1 MVQVHQVSEGRI
13 ACVVTGHTRGL
24 GAAIGAE
31 LLARGARVLGIA
43 RSDNAVLHERGGER
57 LQQVRLD
64 LSDTRA
70 LLDWIAGGALA
81 RFLGDCERTALI
93 NNAGVLAP
101 IGPAGTRE
109 PAEIAR
115 ALAVNVVAPI
125 LLTEAFVAASAQA
138 ADRRVLHVSS
148 GAARN
153 PYSGWSVYCASKAAL
168 NQHARAVATERIPHL
183 GIAAVAP
190 GVVDTDMQA
199 LIRAS
204 SPAAFPQR
212 EKFVALAQGGALTPP
227 AQAARRMV
235 DHLLGDGFGAQTVVD
250 LRERW

>member
-1 MVQVHQVSEGRI
+1 MQVQRASERRL

-43 RSDNAVLHERGGER
+43 RSDNTALHERGGER
-57 LQQVRLD
+57 LQQVQLD

-70 LLDWIAGGALA
+70 LLEWIAGGALA
-81 RFLGDCERTALI
+81 HFLGGCDLAALV
-93 NNAGVLAP
+93 NNAGVLTP
-101 IGPAGTRE
+101 IGPAGTGD
-109 PAEIAR
+109 PAQSAR
-115 ALAVNVVAPI
+115 ALAVNVIAPI
-125 LLTEAFVAASAQA
+125 VLTEAFVAASTKA

-148 GAARN
+148 GAAHN
-153 PYSGWSVYCASKAAL
+153 PYAGWSVYCASKAAL
-168 NQHARAVATERIPHL
+168 DQHARAVAAERIPRL
-183 GIAAVAP
+183 RIAAVTP

-204 SPAAFPQR
+204 SPEAFPQR
-212 EKFVALAQGGALTPP
+212 ERFVALARDGALTPP

-235 DHLLGDGFGAQTVVD
+235 EHLLGERFGAQAVVD
-250 LRERW
+250 LRDRG